1 MKTLLL
7 VLLAIVAIILT
18 AWLVLIPAGVVAG
31 SIKAFRHGE
40 HGHWGRWGHWK
51 GLRHHGPH

>member
-31 SIKAFRHGE
+31 SIKALRHGE
-40 HGHWGRWGHWK
+40 RGHWAHWR
-51 GLRHHGPH
+51 GWRHHGPH

>member
-40 HGHWGRWGHWK
+40 HGHWGHWK